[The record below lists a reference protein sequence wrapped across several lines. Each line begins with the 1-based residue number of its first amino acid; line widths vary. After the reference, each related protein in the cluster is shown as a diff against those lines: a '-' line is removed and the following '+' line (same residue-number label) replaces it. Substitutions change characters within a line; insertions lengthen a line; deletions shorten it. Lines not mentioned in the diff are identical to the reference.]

1 MMYMYVFIAS
11 GEDDKSGNFIMSSGD
26 KREVTLSSTTQ
37 RQLLD
42 SQMDRWIFEGHFSP
56 NLKGTDWCKIEFCWM
71 NIQP

>member
-1 MMYMYVFIAS
+1 MMYMYVFIVS

-42 SQMDRWIFEGHFSP
+42 SQMDR
-56 NLKGTDWCKIEFCWM
+56 
-71 NIQP
+71 